1 MFDKFVNDNNI
12 FKDKMV
18 NSTIHTAKQII
29 NRNKKYRV
37 GQRSIITSAFTIVKL
52 IKDKIYDENKNADSC
67 FFVTNINVVQNND

>member
-29 NRNKKYRV
+29 DNLTITPPN
-37 GQRSIITSAFTIVKL
+37 QRLLTIEL
-52 IKDKIYDENKNADSC
+52 LLLR
-67 FFVTNINVVQNND
+67 

>member
-18 NSTIHTAKQII
+18 NSTIHTAIQII

-37 GQRSIITSAFTIVKL
+37 GQRSIITSALF
-52 IKDKIYDENKNADSC
+52 DKTLKK
-67 FFVTNINVVQNND
+67 Q

>member
-37 GQRSIITSAFTIVKL
+37 GQRSIITSALF
-52 IKDKIYDENKNADSC
+52 DKTLKKQRTNYRQPNNKPA
-67 FFVTNINVVQNND
+67 

>member
-37 GQRSIITSAFTIVKL
+37 GQRSIITSALF
-52 IKDKIYDENKNADSC
+52 DKTLKNNEQIIDKPNNKPA
-67 FFVTNINVVQNND
+67 